1 MPDDP
6 IDPTAFAEL
15 LDTVGGDQEFLAELV
30 GTYLADSPVQ
40 FADLRAALAA
50 GDAASA
56 RRAAHSLKSTS
67 ASMAAGRLS
76 SICREIEAACAAGE
90 LAGLESRVEQAAA
103 EYALV
108 AAALAS
114 TTAGDA
120 S

>member
-1 MPDDP
+1 MPDEP
-6 IDPTAFAEL
+6 IDPAAFAEL

-56 RRAAHSLKSTS
+56 RRASHSLKSTS
-67 ASMAAGRLS
+67 ASMAALRLS
-76 SICREIEAACAAGE
+76 AICREIEAACAAAE
-90 LAGLESRVEQAAA
+90 LPGLEVRVDEAAA
-103 EYALV
+103 EYTLV
-108 AAALAS
+108 MAALLAATS
-114 TTAGDA
+114 GDA